1 MADVLG
7 KLKGGMEFGE
17 AAEQWSDSESSSSR
31 GVVMDEAD
39 ERPARLAEGD
49 LPTQVWS
56 ALVGLKDGE
65 VSGVIDTPKAWY
77 IVRLLKRNAAEED
90 NGPTVEMAEIV
101 VEKDLLDPEFSP
113 KQAQGYI
120 ESIKMKALTKATF
133 PELLK
138 KVKINSKIPLWDSA
152 DPGKKR
158 KLVKRVK

>member
-1 MADVLG
+1 
-7 KLKGGMEFGE
+7 
-17 AAEQWSDSESSSSR
+17 
-31 GVVMDEAD
+31 
-39 ERPARLAEGD
+39 
-49 LPTQVWS
+49 
-56 ALVGLKDGE
+56 
-65 VSGVIDTPKAWY
+65 
-77 IVRLLKRNAAEED
+77 
-90 NGPTVEMAEIV
+90 MAEIV